1 MFTYK
6 RSIHLQDADPAGVVF
21 FGKVYDI
28 AQEAF
33 EKMIREF
40 DFPIN
45 RIIYQSEIIFPIIH
59 SQAEYPVPIRL
70 GHDLVINVM
79 IGKISDSSFTL
90 VYEFFHNEIMVCRVK
105 TIHVAI
111 NRKKWEKDLIPGHF
125 KHDLGNLK
133 RFEE

>member
-6 RSIHLQDADPAGVVF
+6 RSVNLQDADPAGVVF
-21 FGKVYDI
+21 FGKVYDF

-33 EKMIREF
+33 EEMLKEI

-45 RIIYQSEIIFPIIH
+45 RIIYQSEIIFPIIN
-59 SQAEYPVPIRL
+59 SQAEYPIPIRL

-79 IGKISDSSFTL
+79 IGKLSDSSFTL
-90 VYEFFHNEIMVCRVK
+90 VYEFFHGDSLVCRVK
-105 TIHVAI
+105 TIHVAV
-111 NRKKWEKDLIPGHF
+111 NRKKWEKDLIPGHL
-125 KHDLGNLK
+125 KHDLGKLK